1 MFRIFRESNRT
12 PAPLSVTE
20 EQMFIAHFGRQERL
34 QFPNG
39 DDYRGACCVYVS
51 SKGIVSLRSW
61 NTIVCQYNT
70 RTHRFRRTWDGYSKS
85 TADHIKLFI
94 RTWMVHD
101 PIPWGYYDTWKR
113 AWGYVPVQKILS
125 SLT

>member
-1 MFRIFRESNRT
+1 MFRVFRESKRT
-12 PAPLSVTE
+12 PDPLSDTE
-20 EQMFIAHFGRQERL
+20 EQLFITHFGRQERL

-39 DDYRGACCVYVS
+39 EDYRGACCVYVS
-51 SKGIVSLRSW
+51 PKGIVSLRSW
-61 NTIVCQYNT
+61 NTIVCQYDM
-70 RTHRFRRTWDGYSKS
+70 RTHRFRRTWGGYSKS
-85 TADHIKLFI
+85 TADHVKLFI
-94 RTWMVHD
+94 RTWVKSD